1 MGHRDFQNFGE
12 KQNAFIY
19 QRSIPE
25 ISARRTDSALLLK
38 FIVITDYHLTG
49 LDIAIVKLNSETY
62 KIIEEKEPV

>member
-1 MGHRDFQNFGE
+1 MCDRDFQNFGE

-25 ISARRTDSALLLK
+25 ISARRTDSALLFK
-38 FIVITDYHLTG
+38 FIVITGYHLTG